1 MTHSLA
7 GYGPTPGSSLTTALS
22 LSLIL
27 VRLLRLVLTWTRLG
41 HVAMRDRPDTSVAFL
56 FSQVQSESVT
66 FRDVF
71 PPCVVSANQAA
82 LSWQL
87 CRLGTRLRGP
97 ERHALAP
104 KPPPGSLPRAACWPG
119 AALWPCVTAR
129 GPGHMGGTWRAGDQR
144 QALLSPCGTPPAAVH
159 NPPPTGS
166 LISSPNAEPGALVRT
181 RSQSSRNR
189 WLRGIKQ
196 TLLEVLRAPAS
207 APHFAT
213 ASPAFLIQRGSQVSC
228 RPSNEP
234 QSSHLRGEDSKRRAE
249 VARQQGRKRV
259 PGRRRLAATGS
270 AAGRQTLRLVPVSE
284 SLR

>member
-1 MTHSLA
+1 MT
-7 GYGPTPGSSLTTALS
+7 
-22 LSLIL
+22 
-27 VRLLRLVLTWTRLG
+27 
-41 HVAMRDRPDTSVAFL
+41 DRPDTSVAFL

-104 KPPPGSLPRAACWPG
+104 KPPPGSLPRAARWPG

-144 QALLSPCGTPPAAVH
+144 QALLSPCRTPPAAVH

-166 LISSPNAEPGALVRT
+166 LISSPNAEPGARPGPAPWSGHGPSPQGT
-181 RSQSSRNR
+181 AGCGGSSRPSSKFSGPPPPR
-189 WLRGIKQ
+189 PTLRQRHRPFRFNEEAK
-196 TLLEVLRAPAS
+196 S
-207 APHFAT
+207 AVDPRT
-213 ASPAFLIQRGSQVSC
+213 SL
-228 RPSNEP
+228 
-234 QSSHLRGEDSKRRAE
+234 SSHLRGEDSKRRAE
-249 VARQQGRKRV
+249 VARQQGGKRV

-284 SLR
+284 SLW

>member
-1 MTHSLA
+1 MLDRVDQMTHSLA
-7 GYGPTPGSSLTTALS
+7 GEGPTPGSSLTTALS

-41 HVAMRDRPDTSVAFL
+41 HVTMRDRPDTSVAFL
-56 FSQVQSESVT
+56 FSQVQSKSVT

-97 ERHALAP
+97 EGHALAP
-104 KPPPGSLPRAACWPG
+104 KPPPRSLPRAARWPG

-166 LISSPNAEPGALVRT
+166 LISSPNAEPGARPGPAPWSGHGPSPQGT
-181 RSQSSRNR
+181 AGCGGSSRPSSKFS
-189 WLRGIKQ
+189 G
-196 TLLEVLRAPAS
+196 P
-207 APHFAT
+207 P
-213 ASPAFLIQRGSQVSC
+213 PP
-228 RPSNEP
+228 RP
-234 QSSHLRGEDSKRRAE
+234 
-249 VARQQGRKRV
+249 
-259 PGRRRLAATGS
+259 
-270 AAGRQTLRLVPVSE
+270 TLRQRHRPF
-284 SLR
+284 